1 MKASLKAPASFS
13 FLCDTALRMGLV
25 GPLRFA
31 GILLENLD
39 EGFAIW
45 RHTPSPGDLEA
56 MLVDLDDAAGSLR
69 LCEGKGGQALQ
80 IWSTLRSKFKAEPEA
95 GMEAFFE
102 WRREAAL
109 GTFWADQW

>member
-1 MKASLKAPASFS
+1 MNHSLDAPESFA

-31 GILLENLD
+31 GIVLENLD
-39 EGFAIW
+39 EGFSVW
-45 RHTPSPGDLEA
+45 SGTPTPGDLET
-56 MLVDLDDAAGSLR
+56 MLFDLDMAALSLH
-69 LCEGKGGQALQ
+69 LCEGKGGQALR
-80 IWSTLRSKFKAEPEA
+80 IWETLRAKFKAEPEA
-95 GMEAFFE
+95 GQEAFFE